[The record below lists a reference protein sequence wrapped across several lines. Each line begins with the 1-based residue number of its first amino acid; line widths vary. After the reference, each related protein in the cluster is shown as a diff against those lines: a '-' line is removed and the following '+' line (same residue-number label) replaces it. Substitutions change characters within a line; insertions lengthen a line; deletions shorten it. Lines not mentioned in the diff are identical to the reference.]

1 MRGGDYRKKNQEP
14 PLHKIFPSFT
24 LAGCLLALL
33 LSAPALAQ
41 EPDWQDYAQ
50 LLQRHVR
57 PVVIDGIALHG
68 VDYAALR
75 KDPLFARVS
84 AGLSGFRP
92 ERLAGRQERLA
103 FYINAYNILAIKVVL
118 DNWPLASIKDAGG
131 LFSSVWKQTAGVIG
145 GRRFSLD
152 EIEHQILRPMGDP
165 RIHMAIGCAS
175 VSCPDLRPEPYRAA
189 RLQQQLDSQAG
200 DFLANPGKGLR
211 LTGGSIRVSR
221 IFDWFEE
228 DFTKAYG
235 GVAPFL
241 RRYRPGLP
249 AKLALAADLPYNW
262 SLNDS
267 GRAP

>member
-1 MRGGDYRKKNQEP
+1 MTT
-14 PLHKIFPSFT
+14 PSFS

-33 LSAPALAQ
+33 LSASVLAQ
-41 EPDWQDYAQ
+41 EPDWRDYAQ
-50 LLQRHVR
+50 LLQHHVR
-57 PVVIDGIALHG
+57 PVVLDGVALKG

-75 KDPLFARVS
+75 KDPLYTKVYTGLARFDP
-84 AGLSGFRP
+84 A
-92 ERLAGRQERLA
+92 RLAGREERLA

-131 LFSSVWKQTAGVIG
+131 LFSPVWNQTAGVIG

-152 EIEHQILRPMGDP
+152 EIEHEILRPMGDP
-165 RIHMAIGCAS
+165 RIHMAIVCAS

-189 RLQQQLDSQAG
+189 RLQQQLDRQAG

-211 LTGGSIRVSR
+211 ITEDGIRVSK

-228 DFTKAYG
+228 DFAKAYG

-249 AKLALAADLPYNW
+249 AKLALTADLPYNW